1 MTRRVM
7 GLATPRI
14 HHDAL
19 DWVRRVVAHGAS
31 CSQSTLRAVSAFCDA
46 IDRAGIRDR
55 FFRVNLFCGNSDASL
70 AAVRTPLFRGQSLGG
85 TQYGSATDTN
95 FNFGPGDY
103 AEAAGLLSNG
113 TSKYLSTTVS
123 PDSLGVPQTLHF
135 SVYKAAGAWAATQEV
150 IGTRDAEDFYQLQLR
165 SDVAN
170 SANGFLGPTTVGGVL
185 SAPMTT
191 GAALVALSRASSTS
205 LVMYSNGTSVGV
217 GSLASA
223 TLGACANNW
232 FVFARNA
239 SGSAGFG
246 TVMPLF
252 GYSIGLGLTGP
263 EVTEFANAS
272 RAFHLAL
279 GRSA

>member
-1 MTRRVM
+1 MSPRLLRPRQTIHPEAADWANRVRTN
-7 GLATPRI
+7 GGSVSGTTLSAVDRFVKAI
-14 HHDAL
+14 HA
-19 DWVRRVVAHGAS
+19 
-31 CSQSTLRAVSAFCDA
+31 
-46 IDRAGIRDR
+46 AGIRDR
-55 FFRVNLFCGNSDASL
+55 FYRVNLFCGNSDGSL

-165 SDVAN
+165 IDVAT
-170 SANGFLGPTTVGGVL
+170 SANGFLGPTTISGVL
-185 SAPMTT
+185 NAPMTT
-191 GAALVALSRASSTS
+191 GAALVTLSRASSTS

-232 FVFARNA
+232 FVFARNV